1 MLTCT
6 WAPTVFEGMQ
16 LAFSGARSGARA
28 ADAPAALSR
37 AAPRG
42 AALRGFLADYVQR
55 LEGWGVSHLL
65 VAQRWWG
72 SGQEM
77 EGSSHDCLAMTA
89 LIAGLS
95 DRIEL
100 VTAIHPGF
108 MQPTAVAKW
117 GATIDAIS
125 DGRWSINVTSGWN
138 MAEFEMYGID
148 PLPHDERYARA
159 SEFIEVLRGAWAT
172 PGFDHA
178 GRYYQARGLRLEP
191 RPGRPLTVFQGG
203 QSPAAV
209 AMAARHAD
217 WMFLNGGDPASV
229 AATIAR
235 VREACAATGR
245 QVRFALYANPLVRES
260 DAAAWAE
267 IDRRVAMLDPER
279 VAQRRALLARGKAGS
294 GLAEGARAGGMWT
307 SEDALAM
314 LDTNEGFASRL
325 IGAPDTVLRRIEAF
339 HALGVDMLHL
349 TLADAA
355 FIEHVLPHVHGIGE
369 SRTQTPAPTQTGAKT
384 GGEQP

>member
-16 LAFSGARSGARA
+16 LARAEGRGADAAAAPARS
-28 ADAPAALSR
+28 
-37 AAPRG
+37 APRG
-42 AALRGFLADYVQR
+42 PALRSFLADYVQR

-95 DRIEL
+95 ERIQL

-108 MQPTAVAKW
+108 LAPTAVAKW

-172 PGFDHA
+172 PGFDYA
-178 GRYYQARGLRLEP
+178 GRYYQARGLQLEP

-209 AMAARHAD
+209 AMAAQHAD
-217 WMFLNGGDPASV
+217 WMFLNGGSPASV

-235 VREACAATGR
+235 VRDACAVTGR
-245 QVRFALYANPLVRES
+245 QVRFALYANPLVRET

-267 IDRRVAMLDPER
+267 IDRRLASLDPER
-279 VAQRRALLARGKAGS
+279 VAQRRASLARGRAGS
-294 GLAEGARAGGMWT
+294 AQAGRTDANAAEQGGMWT
-307 SEDALAM
+307 SDDALAM

-325 IGAPDTVLRRIEAF
+325 IGAPGTVLQRIGEF

-355 FIEHVLPHVHGIGE
+355 FIEHVLPHVHGIGGV
-369 SRTQTPAPTQTGAKT
+369 QAQAQLKT
-384 GGEQP
+384 GGDHR